1 VTWSNGKGRGA
12 KYDSRHE
19 AQRKQ
24 WLQRTTPQTPC
35 VRCGHPLGAQQRLGR
50 NGRKVGL
57 WHLDHTDDGLS
68 YLGFSHGEACATCG
82 RKCNVSVA
90 SAKAARITNARR
102 KPVVVFV
109 RPAR

>member
-1 VTWSNGKGRGA
+1 MDEAVTWSNGKGRGA

-35 VRCGHPLGAQQRLGR
+35 VRCGHPLGAQQRIGT

-68 YLGFSHGEACATCG
+68 YLGFSHAH
-82 RKCNVSVA
+82 CNVSVA
-90 SAKAARITNARR
+90 SSKAARITNARR
-102 KPVVVFV
+102 RFV
-109 RPAR
+109 RPSW